1 MYRHSPF
8 CRPTNT
14 PESEWLREFIVRNSV
29 MPKTEREQPL
39 WKKNYHRSR
48 AVQSSKHWIIIIL
61 PDIALYVTVSSYW
74 NPRQI
79 KRKPTNRSWEHN
91 EGRMSCNNSIFNFHL
106 DFPNFT
112 FWSDFYNIFSY
123 FGEIKS
129 TPTLVLWKS
138 SKFKRCHLGKW
149 TTTILRG

>member
-1 MYRHSPF
+1 M
-8 CRPTNT
+8 
-14 PESEWLREFIVRNSV
+14 
-29 MPKTEREQPL
+29 
-39 WKKNYHRSR
+39 
-48 AVQSSKHWIIIIL
+48 QSSKHWIIIIL

-112 FWSDFYNIFSY
+112 FWSDCYNIFSY

-129 TPTLVLWKS
+129 TPTLVLRKS
-138 SKFKRCHLGKW
+138 SKFKRCHLAKW
-149 TTTILRG
+149 TTTILRGRSVLYNLFRAVETCLKPLVNVSQWQTKIIKIGTNSWEKAIRV